1 MPVWRD
7 YNPTNDLVF
16 KFVFGRPERKNV
28 TLAFINDV
36 LGREG
41 DAAFVDLEYRN
52 VEFAPLRES
61 EKLGRLD
68 VFGILN
74 DGTRVDIEMQVVNHL
89 NMEKRTLFYWA
100 HMYLH
105 FDALKA
111 GEGYGQLKPAISI
124 NILRYNF
131 LPQENPHAKYVIM
144 NPETRHQLTDD
155 LELHFLEIPKY
166 QSKEIKKMS
175 RIERWLAYFANQLDK
190 EGKEELA
197 MSSPAIKEAMTASEC
212 YVMNDKSYQEY
223 LARESAILDYNNDV
237 LGNRRLG
244 REEGRKEGREEGHR
258 EGRKEGRREGRRE
271 GLAEGQKK
279 GMDTLAALNRALLAE
294 KRYDDLARASSDASY
309 RQQLLTEL
317 GIE

>member
-105 FDALKA
+105 FDALRA

-124 NILRYNF
+124 SILRYNF

-144 NPETRHQLTDD
+144 NPETHHQLTDD

-175 RIERWLAYFANQLDK
+175 RVERWLAYFANQLDK

-244 REEGRKEGREEGHR
+244 REEGRAEGRA
-258 EGRKEGRREGRRE
+258 EGRTE
-271 GLAEGQKK
+271 GLDAF
-279 GMDTLAALNRALLAE
+279 AALSRSLLAE
-294 KRYDDLARASSDASY
+294 KRYDDLARAASDAAY
-309 RQQLLTEL
+309 RQKLLTEL